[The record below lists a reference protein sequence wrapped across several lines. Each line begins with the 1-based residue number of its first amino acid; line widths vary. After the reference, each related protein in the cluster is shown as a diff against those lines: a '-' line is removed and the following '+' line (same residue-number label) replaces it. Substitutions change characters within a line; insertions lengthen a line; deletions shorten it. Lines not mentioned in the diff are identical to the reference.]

1 VKRLAA
7 AAGPKASLPVLDAI
21 PSRDDTLEEY
31 LRYVGLLFGKDPD
44 HWEQVGVPTV
54 EVTEANGKRTITK
67 TGIYSGTELH
77 LWQLSPYFDER
88 LDPRPECPEL
98 DFSVAKREISSN
110 EEWRQV
116 RRQGRLGQDSSCA
129 TGSSVARWSQAHPD
143 AAQHPKAP
151 ICCPYD
157 MKKYSSSWLAQN
169 SRQAGHTTS
178 CQSGAGT
185 RSCWGAN
192 SFGAYSAL

>member
-1 VKRLAA
+1 LAA

-54 EVTEANGKRTITK
+54 EITEANGKRTLKK

-77 LWQLSPYFDER
+77 LWMLSPYFDER
-88 LDPRPECPEL
+88 LEPRPECPEL

-110 EEWRQV
+110 EDWRQV
-116 RRQGRLGQDSSCA
+116 RLAARTPVTRQQHRQNRCA
-129 TGSSVARWSQAHPD
+129 TSDSQ
-143 AAQHPKAP
+143 
-151 ICCPYD
+151 
-157 MKKYSSSWLAQN
+157 
-169 SRQAGHTTS
+169 HTTQPS
-178 CQSGAGT
+178 DTASLA
-185 RSCWGAN
+185 
-192 SFGAYSAL
+192 AL